1 MGPLI
6 SPDELAALLG
16 RPDLRIVDGSWH
28 LDGRDARADFAR
40 AHLPGAV
47 FFDLEAVSD
56 PASPLPHMLPAP
68 ADFAAAVGALGVSET
83 DVIVVY
89 DTAGLFSAARVW
101 WMFRVMGAV
110 SVRVLDGGLPA
121 WRRQGRPI
129 ESGPAAPNPARF
141 RPAQRL
147 DGVADLET
155 VRRRLARGDQVID
168 ARGAPRFR
176 GEAAE
181 PRPGVRP
188 GHMPDAI
195 NLPYN
200 RLLQDDGAMK
210 RGADL
215 ARAFAEAGI
224 DIDRPITTSCG
235 SGVTAAILNLGLAEL
250 GRDAALYDGSWA
262 EWGGRADTPVQT
274 G

>member
-1 MGPLI
+1 MSPLI
-6 SPDELAALLG
+6 SVDDLAAQKG
-16 RPDLRIVDGSWH
+16 RSDLRILDASWH
-28 LDGRDARADFAR
+28 LDGRDARADFVR

-56 PASPLPHMLPAP
+56 QSSPLPHMLPAP
-68 ADFAAAVGALGVSET
+68 DDFAREVGRLGVAET
-83 DVIVVY
+83 DYIVVY
-89 DTAGLFSAARVW
+89 DAAGLFSAARVW
-101 WMFRVMGAV
+101 WMFRVMGAA

-121 WRRQGRPI
+121 WRRQGLPV
-129 ESGPAAPNPARF
+129 ESGTVAPTPTRF
-141 RPAQRL
+141 RPVTTP

-155 VRRRLARGDQVID
+155 VRARLARGEQVVD

-188 GHMPDAI
+188 GHMPGAI

-200 RLLQDDGAMK
+200 RLLKDDGAMK

-215 ARAFAEAGI
+215 AKAFADAGI
-224 DIDRPITTSCG
+224 DLERSVTTTCG

-250 GRDAALYDGSWA
+250 EREAALYDGSWA
-262 EWGGRADTPVQT
+262 EWGGRTDTPVQT